1 VGTGYEIVNMGT
13 FFQTIEI
20 AEATRGEFQSV
31 EAMVDTGA
39 TYTSV
44 PRPFLEGLGIT
55 AMDSHSFLLANRQSV
70 EYDIAQVRVQVDGR
84 ERYTI
89 CIFGE
94 ERSTPLLGALT
105 LEAFGL
111 GVDPVNQRLAPVQ
124 GYLV

>member
-1 VGTGYEIVNMGT
+1 MGT
-13 FFQTIEI
+13 FFKTIEI
-20 AEATRGEFQSV
+20 AAATGGDFQSV

-44 PRPFLEGLGIT
+44 PRPMLESLGII
-55 AMDSHSFLLANRQSV
+55 AMESHSFILANGQAV
-70 EYDIAQVRVQVDGR
+70 EYDIAQVRVLIDGR

-94 ERSTPLLGALT
+94 ERSTPLLGAFT
-105 LEAFGL
+105 LEAFSL
-111 GVDPVNQRLAPVQ
+111 GVDGVNQRLIPVT